1 MTPKLAA
8 CQKNITTITP
18 SKYMKYCSNFQH
30 DLEVGQLA
38 EKEIGE
44 LLSEKKIEIKKDLL
58 AKKTGNVFVEYMSR
72 GKPSGISRSEADYY
86 CFVVENLIIFI
97 PTDDLKSLIAP
108 FKGTK
113 RDVRGGDNNTSRGIL
128 LPLTTL
134 IPSYE

>member
-1 MTPKLAA
+1 
-8 CQKNITTITP
+8 
-18 SKYMKYCSNFQH
+18 MKYCSNFRH

-44 LLSEKKIEIKKDLL
+44 LLSSKKIEIKKDML

-72 GKPSGISRSEADYY
+72 GKTSGIDRSEADYY

-97 PTDDLKSLIAP
+97 PLADLQEIVKP
-108 FKGTK
+108 FRGTK

-134 IPSYE
+134 IPTTS

>member
-1 MTPKLAA
+1 
-8 CQKNITTITP
+8 
-18 SKYMKYCSNFQH
+18 MKYCSNFRH

-44 LLSEKKIEIKKDLL
+44 LLSEKKLEIKKDML

-72 GKPSGISRSEADYY
+72 GKPSGIQRSEADYY
-86 CFVVENLIIFI
+86 CFVVEQLIIFI
-97 PTDDLKSLIAP
+97 PTKELKLLIAP

>member
-1 MTPKLAA
+1 
-8 CQKNITTITP
+8 
-18 SKYMKYCSNFQH
+18 MKYCSNFRH

-44 LLSEKKIEIKKDLL
+44 LLSNKKIEIKKDML

-72 GKPSGISRSEADYY
+72 GKPSGIQRSEADYF
-86 CFVVENLIIFI
+86 CFVVETLIIFL
-97 PTDDLKSLIAP
+97 PTDELKKLIAP

-134 IPSYE
+134 IPNNERTCFF